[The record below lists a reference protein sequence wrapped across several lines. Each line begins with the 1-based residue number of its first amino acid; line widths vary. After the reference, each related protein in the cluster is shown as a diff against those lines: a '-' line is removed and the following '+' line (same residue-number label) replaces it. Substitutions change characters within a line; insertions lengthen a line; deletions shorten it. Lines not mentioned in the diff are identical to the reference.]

1 MPRRQAS
8 SVMSVTSSDDN
19 WSNVLNS
26 RPLNTSSMPR
36 TSSMGS
42 NQSMRSTGSSAVR
55 VNLGRYQSD
64 ASWSSVSAIGSNDL
78 PNNEDPQIAKIK
90 LECLQAMK
98 EKRRQVKFA
107 HPRQRKPTFTGS
119 NRLYFSTAG
128 HI

>member
-1 MPRRQAS
+1 
-8 SVMSVTSSDDN
+8 
-19 WSNVLNS
+19 
-26 RPLNTSSMPR
+26 
-36 TSSMGS
+36 MGS